1 MRRQLRIKEI
11 TFSIF
16 ALIGLSVSGQVQ
28 LNQLEGFGVAIYDI
42 NNSGQ
47 GIHGNGYYDFATN
60 SSSTTEA
67 GVMQTVALNDANQ
80 VLGLVDDGAGGYAPA
95 YRNEGV
101 WSSFPTTTFDP
112 ATDYTLYDISE
123 NGIWVVGQTGWTPE
137 NGAWGFI
144 YNTQTEEFTLLS
156 SDLYEYGAAYG
167 VNNNG
172 IAVGWVDDL
181 PVGTV
186 RMPAYFSADG
196 TITLIQVSYGEA
208 NGINENNQVVGYVDG
223 APFIYN
229 INAGEL
235 TTFSLP
241 ADFMSATFADIS
253 DNGVAIGYAEMAGF
267 SRRPIIYHPD
277 LGTDPLLLG
286 DVLTQ
291 YGIDASGLIGTGY
304 RISSDGNYV
313 CGWGDGPAFLAPGWA
328 VFFDDLLLAESECT
342 LNCPG
347 NIVVDAPLGATGVVV
362 GYGISYSCEG
372 DDPDGTE
379 VVLVNGLPSG
389 AEFPIGTTTVY
400 HELRDGEGN
409 VLDSCSFT
417 VTVNDAYC
425 NSSYNGYVEPITYVG
440 FAGIDNTTS
449 AGLGASPQNEYFLDI
464 TGTVQQGE
472 TYPIVLEGNTGGEYT
487 DYFTVYID
495 WDQDGTFSTTE
506 RYPIGSLTNSTGED
520 GQQLTGEI
528 AVPVDATL
536 GATRMRIVKNWDSSP
551 MNSCGEYDYGQTE
564 DYTLLVG
571 LMGASDLNGNG
582 FTYYPNPVKDYLN
595 IHSSKTIESV
605 SVYNLAGQAIT
616 SQAKA
621 IQGKINMGNL
631 PEGVYVVRVA
641 FEGGRTETF
650 KVIKK

>member
-11 TFSIF
+11 TFSIL

-101 WSSFPTTTFDP
+101 WSSFPTTAFDP

-196 TITLIQVSYGEA
+196 TITLIQESYGEA

-223 APFIYN
+223 APFIYD
-229 INAGEL
+229 INTGEL

-253 DNGVAIGYAEMAGF
+253 DNGIAIGYAEMAGF

-291 YGIDASGLIGTGY
+291 YGIDTSGLVGTGY

-328 VFFDDLLLAESECT
+328 VFFDDLLLAETECS

-347 NIVVDAPLGATGVVV
+347 NIVVDAPLGATSVVV

-389 AEFPIGTTTVY
+389 SEFPIGTTTVY

-449 AGLGASPQNEYFLDI
+449 AELGGSPQNEYFLDM
-464 TGTVQQGE
+464 TGTVQQGD
-472 TYPIVLEGNTGGEYT
+472 TYPIVLEGNTGGDYT

-495 WDQDGTFSTTE
+495 WDQDGTFSTAE
-506 RYPIGSLTNSTGED
+506 RYPIGSLTSSTGED

-536 GATRMRIVKNWDSSP
+536 GTTRMRVVKNWDSSP

-571 LMGASDLNGNG
+571 LMGVNDLGGSG
-582 FTYYPNPVKDYLN
+582 FSYFPNPVKDYLT
-595 IHSSKTIESV
+595 IHSEKTIEGV
-605 SVYNLAGQAIT
+605 SIYNMAGQAL
-616 SQAKA
+616 AKETKA
-621 IQGKINMGNL
+621 VQGKINMSSL
-631 PEGVYVVRVA
+631 PEGVYVLRVT
-641 FEGGRTETF
+641 FEDGKSETF